1 MLLANLSI
9 FYPSVFFLEGLP
21 GFESAHTS
29 LSIPVFIMY
38 IMAILGNGFILI
50 IIVSQKPLHSPMYY
64 FLCTLSLTDVVLS
77 SSIVL
82 KMLAIFWMNDKE
94 ITFLSCLVQMFFIHC
109 FTSLESGVLMAMA
122 LDRYVAICNPL
133 RYTATLTNSLI
144 LKITIALIIRGTV
157 IVTPCPLMAS
167 LLPFCQT
174 HHISHSYCDHMAV
187 VKLACADTTINSAY
201 GLTVVLLCIVFDV
214 SVIAMSYILILRT
227 MLKLSS
233 QTDKSKAFGTCSSHI
248 STIIMF
254 YTLGL
259 FSFLTHRVG
268 HIEPYIHVILSS
280 LYLLTPPAL
289 NPIIYGVKTKEI
301 RTAAYNL
308 LSQSVK

>member
-1 MLLANLSI
+1 MLLGNLSI
-9 FYPSVFFLEGLP
+9 FYPSVLFLEGLP

-29 LSIPVFIMY
+29 LSISVFIMY
-38 IMAILGNGFILI
+38 IMAIIGNGFILI
-50 IIVSQKPLHSPMYY
+50 IIISQQRLHSPMYY

-82 KMLAIFWMNDKE
+82 KMLGIFWMNDKE

-122 LDRYVAICNPL
+122 LDRYVAICKPL
-133 RYTATLTNSLI
+133 HYTTMLTNSLI

-167 LLPFCQT
+167 RLPFCQT

-227 MLKLSS
+227 VLKLSS
-233 QTDKSKAFGTCSSHI
+233 QTDKRKAFGTCSSHI

-280 LYLLTPPAL
+280 LYLLVPPAL